1 MKLLQ
6 LEHRIRELESLAEE
20 VADLAK
26 KQGTAGTV
34 EPNLKA
40 KGQRWYRGAREIL
53 VQQNSS
59 ALAEFELLYHS
70 YLQWVLEGSVLVLG
84 SRPSHDEFA
93 VALSNARSLLVAVTE
108 EIKSRELPVRT
119 QLSSAVSAD
128 ELDRASELLGSS
140 AGDEAILRAA
150 GVVARVAIER
160 HLWTTVEAHGI
171 PVQKNPPNKK
181 AGYPGPAN
189 RASQGKRHNTHLEV
203 RAGQSIRC
211 RYQLCASEGA
221 GCQGRCGKANKAR
234 PRVGLGDSLKGG
246 AHRA

>member
-1 MKLLQ
+1 
-6 LEHRIRELESLAEE
+6 
-20 VADLAK
+20 
-26 KQGTAGTV
+26 
-34 EPNLKA
+34 
-40 KGQRWYRGAREIL
+40 

-140 AGDEAILRAA
+140 AGDESHSS
-150 GVVARVAIER
+150 GSGSGGQGGIER
-160 HLWTTVEAHGI
+160 HLWTTVEAHESQYRKTRPI
-171 PVQKNPPNKK
+171 KK
-181 AGYPGPAN
+181 PDT
-189 RASQGKRHNTHLEV
+189 RT
-203 RAGQSIRC
+203 C
-211 RYQLCASEGA
+211 
-221 GCQGRCGKANKAR
+221 
-234 PRVGLGDSLKGG
+234 
-246 AHRA
+246 

>member
-1 MKLLQ
+1 
-6 LEHRIRELESLAEE
+6 
-20 VADLAK
+20 
-26 KQGTAGTV
+26 
-34 EPNLKA
+34 
-40 KGQRWYRGAREIL
+40 

-128 ELDRASELLGSS
+128 ELGQASELLGSS

-160 HLWTTVEAHGI
+160 HLWTNRGSTR
-171 PVQKNPPNKK
+171 NPSTEK
-181 AGYPGPAN
+181 PA
-189 RASQGKRHNTHLEV
+189 Q
-203 RAGQSIRC
+203 
-211 RYQLCASEGA
+211 
-221 GCQGRCGKANKAR
+221 
-234 PRVGLGDSLKGG
+234 
-246 AHRA
+246 